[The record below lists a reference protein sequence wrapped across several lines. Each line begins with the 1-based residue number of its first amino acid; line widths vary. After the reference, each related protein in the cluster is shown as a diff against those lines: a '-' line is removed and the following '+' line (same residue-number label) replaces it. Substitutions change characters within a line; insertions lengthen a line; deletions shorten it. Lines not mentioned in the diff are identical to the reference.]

1 MKEVMNEEELSA
13 SSEEARGCWWFGQP
27 TKFDG
32 EDGEICNMEA
42 QTQDGSGEIQ
52 KTPTT

>member
-1 MKEVMNEEELSA
+1 MKR
-13 SSEEARGCWWFGQP
+13 SEEKNPEVWWFGKP
-27 TKFDG
+27 TKFDV
-32 EDGEICNMEA
+32 EDREICNMDA